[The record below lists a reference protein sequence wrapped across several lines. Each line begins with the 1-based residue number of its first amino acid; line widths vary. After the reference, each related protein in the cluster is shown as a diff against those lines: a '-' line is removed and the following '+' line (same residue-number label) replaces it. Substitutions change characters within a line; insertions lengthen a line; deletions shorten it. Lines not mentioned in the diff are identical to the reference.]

1 MTRPAARSA
10 PVTPRLIVPA
20 YFHPATHPDEWMWLA
35 ERAAQVEM
43 IVLNLADGPGQRP
56 DPALEP
62 ALDRLRAAGVTVGG
76 YIDTNYG
83 RRSTRDAM
91 ADLRRHLDW
100 YQVDGVFFDRAA
112 VAAEHLGHYADLA
125 RRARDCGARLVA
137 LNHGAHPVE
146 PYAEHADLL
155 GTFEGPWSAYLD
167 LAVPRW
173 VRSRPPR
180 RFFHLLHSVPARF
193 FGDAYWLAAR
203 RGAGCAYITDR
214 GGANPWD
221 GLPAGSL
228 RPAGAVSPA
237 GRAARLATYRD
248 CAGRPGSR

>member
-1 MTRPAARSA
+1 MTRSAAHSA
-10 PVTPRLIVPA
+10 PAMPRLIVPA
-20 YFHPATHPDEWMWLA
+20 YFHPATHPDEWLWLA

-43 IVLNLADGPGQRP
+43 IVLNLADGPGQRS
-56 DPALEP
+56 DAALVP
-62 ALDRLRAAGVTVGG
+62 VLDRLRSAGVAVGG

-83 RRSTRDAM
+83 RRLVRDAM
-91 ADLRRHLDW
+91 ADLGRYLDW

-112 VAAEHLGHYADLA
+112 ATAEHLGHYADLA
-125 RRARDCGARLVA
+125 RQARSRGARVVA

-155 GTFEGPWSAYLD
+155 GTFEGPWSAYLE

-173 VRSRPPR
+173 VRSRPPG

-203 RGAGCAYITDR
+203 RNAGCAYITDR
-214 GGANPWD
+214 GGVNPWD

-228 RPAGAVSPA
+228 CPAGPV
-237 GRAARLATYRD
+237 GRVARLATYRD
-248 CAGRPGSR
+248 CADRLGLR